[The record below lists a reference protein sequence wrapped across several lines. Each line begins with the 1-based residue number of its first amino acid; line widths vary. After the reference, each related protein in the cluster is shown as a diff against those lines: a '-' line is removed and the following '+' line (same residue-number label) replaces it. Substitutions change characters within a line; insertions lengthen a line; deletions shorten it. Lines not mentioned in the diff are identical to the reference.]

1 MSLIAT
7 IILVSSLGIGF
18 AFTKFIAPSINQSVW
33 YNKISDKLLNNIGL
47 AGCLVLFIAIWGQIY
62 ISFSK
67 ILFLGLYTP
76 SCALLAFSLIRGLE
90 KGTAGSL
97 ALNIGFI
104 IMTGSGFFF

>member
-1 MSLIAT
+1 MLVPI

-18 AFTKFIAPSINQSVW
+18 AFTKFFAPKINASTW
-33 YNKISDKLLNNIGL
+33 YNNISDGVLNYVGL
-47 AGCLVLFIAIWGQIY
+47 AGCFVLFFAIWGQIY
-62 ISFSK
+62 LNFSK
-67 ILFLGLYTP
+67 VLFLGLYTP

-104 IMTGSGFFF
+104 IMTGAGFFF